1 MQRTIY
7 ESEHEEWRRTV
18 RSFFLDEVSP
28 RYPSWIEEGSPEPWF
43 WKRAGE
49 IGILGLQVPEAYGGG
64 GSESFKFNAVV
75 GEEAQAA
82 GLALGGL
89 RLHMDIC
96 MPYVLA
102 YANDEQRSRWL
113 PRLASGDSVL
123 AIAISEPATGS
134 DMRAVATTAVRDGN
148 QYVVNGAKTFI
159 SNGSIADV
167 VIVAVKTDTESP
179 RNGLSL
185 LVIEE
190 GTPGFSHGRRLDKM
204 GLKAQ
209 DVAELYFAD
218 VRVPLTNRLGDEG
231 DGWAY
236 LTANLAQ
243 ERLSIAINSQAA
255 AVAALAMTLDYVR
268 ERRAFGTSI
277 GSFQNSK
284 FELATC
290 ATEIAAGQAL
300 VDHAIEAL
308 DARALTPTD
317 AATVKLYCTEMQGRV
332 VDRCL
337 QLHGGYGYM
346 SEYPI
351 SRAYTDARVS
361 RIYGGS
367 SEIMRVIIAK
377 DLGL

>member
-1 MQRTIY
+1 MKRTIY
-7 ESEHEEWRRTV
+7 GSEHEEWRRTV

-28 RYPSWIEEGSPEPWF
+28 RYPSWIEEGCPELWF

-64 GSESFKFNAVV
+64 GSDSFKFNAVV

-96 MPYVLA
+96 MPYFLA
-102 YANDEQRSRWL
+102 YANDEQKSRWL

-134 DMRAVATTAVRDGN
+134 DMRAVATTAVRDGEE
-148 QYVVNGAKTFI
+148 YVVNGTKTFI
-159 SNGSIADV
+159 SNGSIADLV
-167 VIVAVKTDTESP
+167 VVVVKTDPESP

-185 LVIEE
+185 LVIEK

-209 DVAELYFAD
+209 DVAELSFSD
-218 VRVPLTNRLGDEG
+218 VRVPVTNRLGEEG
-231 DGWAY
+231 DAWTY

-255 AVAALAMTLDYVR
+255 AVAALAMTIDYVR
-268 ERRAFGTSI
+268 ERSAFGTSI

-300 VDHAIEAL
+300 VDQAIEAL
-308 DARALTPTD
+308 DAGTLTPTD

-377 DLGL
+377 ELGL